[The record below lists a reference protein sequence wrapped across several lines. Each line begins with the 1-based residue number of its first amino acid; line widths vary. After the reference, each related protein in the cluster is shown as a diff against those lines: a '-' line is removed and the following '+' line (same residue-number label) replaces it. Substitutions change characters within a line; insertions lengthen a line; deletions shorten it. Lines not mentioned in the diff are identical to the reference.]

1 MVLHAAK
8 ICHIPACRNA
18 KRVVMAECDAPEAP
32 YRHSYRE
39 NRGSELPDSPSQVP
53 ILLRTR
59 KLNPVDDVAREP
71 LPYPFIVVELIL
83 VRHGLPVRK
92 ENTDGPADPELSID
106 GHAQAS
112 LFAAYMMSESV
123 DAIYSSPLRRAVQTA
138 EPLSAAIGIDPI
150 LVPGIAEWDQHSN
163 EYIPVEELK
172 AANDPRWLEM
182 AKGGFSSDEIPE
194 DFHNRV
200 LESIEDIINKH
211 KGDTVVVT
219 CHGGVI
225 NDYLSHI
232 LGIANSQFFYPN
244 YTSIHRIAASSSG
257 HRSILSINETS
268 HLRGSGLPTGLFHA

>member
-1 MVLHAAK
+1 MDLHEARNVRTRV
-8 ICHIPACRNA
+8 CRNA
-18 KRVVMAECDAPEAP
+18 KHDGTPECGEPTEP
-32 YRHSYRE
+32 YRHFDLMIHV
-39 NRGSELPDSPSQVP
+39 SERP
-53 ILLRTR
+53 IVQILDQIPQRT
-59 KLNPVDDVAREP
+59 LEWDPVDDAAHEP

-106 GHAQAS
+106 GHAQAA
-112 LFAAYMMSESV
+112 LFASYMMSENV

-138 EPLSAAIGIDPI
+138 EPLSAAIGIEPI

-182 AKGGFSSDEIPE
+182 AKGGFNSDEIPE

-200 LESIEDIINKH
+200 LTAIEDIIGKH
-211 KGDTVVVT
+211 RGDTVVVT

-232 LGIANSQFFYPN
+232 LGISSSQFFYPN

>member
-1 MVLHAAK
+1 MIGRTHVCRTEAHGVTLEDVEPKEPFRHFCLMNRVLTPPIHLTPVQIRWRTAA
-8 ICHIPACRNA
+8 N
-18 KRVVMAECDAPEAP
+18 D
-32 YRHSYRE
+32 
-39 NRGSELPDSPSQVP
+39 L
-53 ILLRTR
+53 
-59 KLNPVDDVAREP
+59 VDDAAQGP

-92 ENTDGPADPELSID
+92 ENTDGPADPELSTD
-106 GHAQAS
+106 GHAQAA

-138 EPLSAAIGIDPI
+138 EPLSAAIGKEPI
-150 LVPGIAEWDQHSN
+150 LVPGIAEWDQHAN

-182 AKGGFSSDEIPE
+182 AKGGFNSDEIPE

-200 LESIEDIINKH
+200 LAAIEDIISKH
-211 KGDTVVVT
+211 RGDTVVVT

-232 LGIANSQFFYPN
+232 LGLSNSQFFYPN

>member
-1 MVLHAAK
+1 MNRVSKRPIVQILDQ
-8 ICHIPACRNA
+8 IP
-18 KRVVMAECDAPEAP
+18 
-32 YRHSYRE
+32 H
-39 NRGSELPDSPSQVP
+39 
-53 ILLRTR
+53 RTMEW
-59 KLNPVDDVAREP
+59 NPVDDAAHDP

-106 GHAQAS
+106 GHAQAA
-112 LFAAYMMSESV
+112 LFAAYMMSEHI

-138 EPLSAAIGIDPI
+138 EPLSIAIGIEPI

-182 AKGGFSSDEIPE
+182 AQGGFNSDEIPE

-200 LESIEDIINKH
+200 LAAIEDIIDKH

-232 LGIANSQFFYPN
+232 LGISNSQFFYPN

>member
-1 MVLHAAK
+1 MVRRVAMIWRSH
-8 ICHIPACRNA
+8 ACRNA
-18 KRVVMAECDAPEAP
+18 ERDERFECAAPKEP
-32 YRHSYRE
+32 YLHFDRE
-39 NRGSELPDSPSQVP
+39 IRESEQPEFQNRGL
-53 ILLRTR
+53 ILWSTR
-59 KLNPVDDVAREP
+59 VANPVDDAAHEP

-92 ENTDGPADPELSID
+92 ENTDGPADPELSVD
-106 GHAQAS
+106 GHAQAA
-112 LFAAYMMSESV
+112 LFAAYMMSENI

-200 LESIEDIINKH
+200 LESIEDIIDKH

-257 HRSILSINETS
+257 HRSVLSINETS